1 MKLSG
6 VLGLCLRVLGSTGLD
21 TRMQHGEEMPA
32 ECQPLLDHI
41 LVFWFAVGGK
51 DLSFFRAMQADHE
64 VARMPLPC
72 QVDVDLLSAASHIA
86 GREQVILDARTS
98 PCGFSSSSSMLDLL
112 HGHDMNVQQ
121 RKLSSS

>member
-32 ECQPLLDHI
+32 ECQPLLAHI

-64 VARMPLPC
+64 VARMPL
-72 QVDVDLLSAASHIA
+72 
-86 GREQVILDARTS
+86 RT
-98 PCGFSSSSSMLDLL
+98 
-112 HGHDMNVQQ
+112 
-121 RKLSSS
+121 LSSRRRPAVRSFTCCGP